1 MDHYQLL
8 FFVRRDGKD
17 EIEIIDSKHKR
28 KFLSRVHVP
37 GLKLADILVGGKVT
51 IFSRQYRVA
60 DFEDE
65 HTRRALGK
73 SKTPAF
79 AMLRHIEALGTVWTN
94 IEGAGLRVLNARMV
108 RLSPAEAAS
117 VASGCDASV
126 GAGAALALELQG
138 EEPAARMQALRSHLQ
153 EEGSLAAGAMA
164 VALSE
169 HESRL
174 LEAFFSRDSSRR
186 MDCANEATAAM
197 SGDCAVVMV
206 LPTAVAKGL
215 AGRILSDLMGSL
227 SSSGKGSAGG
237 AAAGGAGGRGAE
249 PLAVS
254 ALCMHDLDRRC
265 ADEFLEVYRLVV
277 PDFGE
282 LAAEYCS
289 GPCIALEVTGPDAV
303 ERLRAIVGP
312 RDIDVAKRV
321 RPHTLRARYGFSSA
335 SPAIHVTD
343 LPEDGPLES
352 EYLFLLLQQ
361 AAE

>member
-1 MDHYQLL
+1 MDAERYAFRLEIHNPLAGVMDHYQLL
-8 FFVRRDGKD
+8 YFVRRDGKD

-65 HTRRALGK
+65 HTRRALGR

-79 AMLRHIEALGTVWTN
+79 ALLRQIDALGSVWTN
-94 IEGAGLRVLNARMV
+94 IEGSGLRVLNARMV
-108 RLSPAEAAS
+108 RLSAAEAAS

-126 GAGAALALELQG
+126 VAGVALALELQG
-138 EEPAARMQALRSHLQ
+138 EEPASRMQALRSHLQ
-153 EEGSLAAGAMA
+153 EEGSLPAGSLA
-164 VALSE
+164 VALPE

-174 LEAFFSRDSSRR
+174 LDALFSRDASRR
-186 MDCANEATAAM
+186 MDCAKDATASMAE
-197 SGDCAVVMV
+197 GCAVVMV

-215 AGRILSDLMGSL
+215 AGRILSDLMESL
-227 SSSGKGSAGG
+227 SGAKSAG
-237 AAAGGAGGRGAE
+237 AAAGGAGGAA

-277 PDFGE
+277 PDFG
-282 LAAEYCS
+282 
-289 GPCIALEVTGPDAV
+289 
-303 ERLRAIVGP
+303 
-312 RDIDVAKRV
+312 V
-321 RPHTLRARYGFSSA
+321 R
-335 SPAIHVTD
+335 
-343 LPEDGPLES
+343 
-352 EYLFLLLQQ
+352 
-361 AAE
+361 

>member
-1 MDHYQLL
+1 MDAERYAFRLEIHNPLAGVMDHFQLL
-8 FFVRRDGKD
+8 YFVRRDGKD

-65 HTRRALGK
+65 HTRKALGR

-79 AMLRHIEALGTVWTN
+79 ALLRQIEALGTVWTN

-108 RLSPAEAAS
+108 RLSAAEAAS

-164 VALSE
+164 VALPE

-174 LEAFFSRDSSRR
+174 LEAFFARDASRR

-215 AGRILSDLMGSL
+215 TGRILSDLMDSL
-227 SSSGKGSAGG
+227 SSSSGSGKGGGAAGA
-237 AAAGGAGGRGAE
+237 AAAGGAGDRGAA
-249 PLAVS
+249 PLSVS

-277 PDFGE
+277 PDFGVS
-282 LAAEYCS
+282 ARCS
-289 GPCIALEVTGPDAV
+289 SCSKRGV
-303 ERLRAIVGP
+303 RL
-312 RDIDVAKRV
+312 
-321 RPHTLRARYGFSSA
+321 
-335 SPAIHVTD
+335 
-343 LPEDGPLES
+343 
-352 EYLFLLLQQ
+352 
-361 AAE
+361 